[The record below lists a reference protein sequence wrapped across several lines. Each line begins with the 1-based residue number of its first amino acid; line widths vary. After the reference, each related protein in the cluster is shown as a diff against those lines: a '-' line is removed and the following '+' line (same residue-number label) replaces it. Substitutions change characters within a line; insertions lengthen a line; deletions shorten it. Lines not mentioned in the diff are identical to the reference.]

1 MALPPPQEFTAK
13 QQPIPPNELPLVQRE
28 SRPQHDQEEPK
39 AERVERE
46 ALNPNERSWVPFH
59 DGEIDRKP
67 RLKSFG
73 ALKAGE
79 MNDVKLVLRD
89 LTATDGLACT
99 ILEAQ
104 YRQNQRIQELIQ
116 QQQHS
121 TLALTLPESE
131 VPTFSGNPIEYW
143 SFGQAFENL
152 IESRTT
158 SNSARQYYLLQ
169 YTSGEVRELMRSC
182 LAMKPEDGYQ
192 EARTLL
198 KDRYG
203 QSYRIA
209 TAYVERLTNGPPI
222 KAEDSVALRRFSVL
236 LTGWTN
242 TVGDTGYLSKAENPE
257 TLRMIVK
264 RLP

>member
-1 MALPPPQEFTAK
+1 M
-13 QQPIPPNELPLVQRE
+13 
-28 SRPQHDQEEPK
+28 
-39 AERVERE
+39 
-46 ALNPNERSWVPFH
+46 
-59 DGEIDRKP
+59 
-67 RLKSFG
+67 
-73 ALKAGE
+73 
-79 MNDVKLVLRD
+79 
-89 LTATDGLACT
+89 
-99 ILEAQ
+99 
-104 YRQNQRIQELIQ
+104 
-116 QQQHS
+116 
-121 TLALTLPESE
+121 
-131 VPTFSGNPIEYW
+131 PTFSGNPIEYW

-158 SNSARQYYLLQ
+158 SNSARLYYLVQ

-203 QSYRIA
+203 QSYRI
-209 TAYVERLTNGPPI
+209 AYVERLTNGPPI

-242 TVGDTGYLSKAENPE
+242 TVGDTGYLSKAENLE

-264 RLP
+264 RPP

>member
-1 MALPPPQEFTAK
+1 
-13 QQPIPPNELPLVQRE
+13 
-28 SRPQHDQEEPK
+28 
-39 AERVERE
+39 
-46 ALNPNERSWVPFH
+46 
-59 DGEIDRKP
+59 
-67 RLKSFG
+67 
-73 ALKAGE
+73 

-104 YRQNQRIQELIQ
+104 YQQNQRIQELIQ

-158 SNSARQYYLLQ
+158 SNSARLYHLVQ
-169 YTSGEVRELMRSC
+169 YTSGKVRELMRSY

-209 TAYVERLTNGPPI
+209 TAYVERLT
-222 KAEDSVALRRFSVL
+222 AHQSRRQRRITSI
-236 LTGWTN
+236 
-242 TVGDTGYLSKAENPE
+242 LSSSNWMDEHHW
-257 TLRMIVK
+257 
-264 RLP
+264 